1 MPDAPRGP
9 SPLYR
14 WGGLMAR
21 YRFPV
26 LAAWLCLLI
35 ASALFYPSVES
46 RLAAPDYTV
55 QSSESGQ
62 AQRLMERHF
71 PESGA
76 EHGVVVFR
84 SERLTADDPAYRRS
98 VEHVLAALPP
108 DTARPTGPYG
118 AQGQISPDGH
128 AAVATFPMT
137 GSLSDR
143 SDEAA
148 DLQHRI
154 RDAARDQPV
163 EAYLTGPSAL
173 TDALSDV
180 ELRDQSVA
188 EAIGIPVALL
198 ALLLSFGVL
207 VSALVPVTMAV
218 SAVLVCTALLGLL
231 AGPLSLDRFVT
242 VVATVIGIG
251 IGIDYALFVISR
263 FREELAR
270 RGDDRA
276 AVHTSVSIALRTS
289 GRTVL
294 TAGLIV
300 GVALGS
306 MVLIRGHIFMEIA
319 VASGLMVV
327 CCLVTSLTALPALL
341 AVLGPR
347 VNKGRLPRRL
357 RVTAQDSTRWA
368 RWASTVLRHPYRLGV
383 PALCLLVLLA
393 TPLASIKLG
402 VDWGLASLTGTPSG
416 KGQQIVASSFSPG
429 AVGPVQV
436 VACGPTA
443 EQGVRRVVADVEDHQ
458 RVART
463 LPVERSDDCASVQI
477 VTTERVDSPEASAFV
492 RDLRSG
498 PVADAFTGSGTEVR
512 VGGLSA
518 QYVDLADETSGKL
531 PLVVLVILVLS
542 FCYLLVVFRSVLVP
556 VKAVL
561 LNLVATAAA
570 LGATTAVFQFGWGED
585 VLGFT
590 SSGTLQA
597 YLPVALF
604 AVLFGLSMDYEIFLV
619 SRIMEERSR
628 TGSDTEAVP
637 AGLARTAL
645 QITTAAA
652 IMVIVFGS
660 LLFARVLELK
670 QFGFGLAFAIL
681 LDATVVRLLLVPAV
695 MAVAGGANWWL
706 PARLERRLPAVWK
719 E

>member
-1 MPDAPRGP
+1 MSDPPRGP

-21 YRFPV
+21 YRAVV
-26 LAAWLCLLI
+26 LTAWLGLLI

-55 QSSESGQ
+55 QSSQSGQ

-71 PESGA
+71 PDAGA

-84 SERLTADDPAYRRS
+84 SARLTADDPAYRRS
-98 VEHVLAALPP
+98 VEHVLASLPA
-108 DTARPTGPYG
+108 DSVRPTGPYG
-118 AQGQISPDGH
+118 TPGQISADGH

-137 GSLSDR
+137 GSLSKR
-143 SDEAA
+143 SDQAA
-148 DLQHRI
+148 DLQRRI
-154 RDAARDQPV
+154 REAAVGQPV
-163 EAYLTGPSAL
+163 DAYLTGPSAL
-173 TDALSDV
+173 TDDLSAV

-188 EAIGIPVALL
+188 EAIGLPIALL
-198 ALLLSFGVL
+198 ALLLAFGVL
-207 VSALVPVTMAV
+207 VAALVPVMMAV
-218 SAVLVCTALLGLL
+218 GAVLVCTALLGLL
-231 AGPLSLDRFVT
+231 AEPLSLDRFVT

-270 RGDDRA
+270 LGDDRA
-276 AVHTSVSIALRTS
+276 AVNTSVSIALRTS

-319 VASGLMVV
+319 VASGLMVL
-327 CCLVTSLTALPALL
+327 CCLFTSLTALPALL

-357 RVTAQDSTRWA
+357 RMANDRGRWA
-368 RWASTVLRHPYRLGV
+368 SWASTVLRHPYRLGV

-416 KGQQIVASSFSPG
+416 KGQRIVASSFGPG

-436 VACGPTA
+436 VACGPAA
-443 EQGVRRVVADVEDHQ
+443 EPGVGRLVADVGNDPRIAQ
-458 RVART
+458 L
-463 LPVERSDDCASVQI
+463 LPVERSGDCASVQI
-477 VTTERVDSPEASAFV
+477 VTTKRVDSPEASTFV

-498 PVADAFTGSGTEVR
+498 PVRAAFTDSGTQVR

-556 VKAVL
+556 LKAVL

-570 LGATTAVFQFGWGED
+570 LGSTTVIFQFGWGEH

-619 SRIMEERSR
+619 SRIMEERLR
-628 TGSDTEAVP
+628 TGSDREAVP
-637 AGLARTAL
+637 AGLARTAV

-706 PARLERRLPAVWK
+706 PPWLERRLPAVWK